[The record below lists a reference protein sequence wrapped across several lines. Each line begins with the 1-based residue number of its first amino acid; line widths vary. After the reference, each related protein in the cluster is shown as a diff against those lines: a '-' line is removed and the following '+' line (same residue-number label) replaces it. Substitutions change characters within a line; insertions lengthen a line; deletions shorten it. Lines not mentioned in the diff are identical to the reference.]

1 MTFCEL
7 LTCPLTFAVTP
18 PSGFTLN
25 EYCIRPVGDT
35 GQAGEPIPVSTEEE
49 IFEIIDLPYKKPEER
64 NL

>member
-7 LTCPLTFAVTP
+7 LTCPLTFAVT